1 MHSNETVIV
10 LQALKFVCNELKDL
24 VAEVRKTQDML
35 ERIEGIAQ
43 SFEETSSEESEVES
57 EDSTHHSAPF

>member
-35 ERIEGIAQ
+35 ERIEGITL
-43 SFEETSSEESEVES
+43 SFEETSSEESEES
-57 EDSTHHSAPF
+57 EDSTHYSAPF

>member
-35 ERIEGIAQ
+35 ERIEGITL
-43 SFEETSSEESEVES
+43 SFEDTSSEESEES

>member
-43 SFEETSSEESEVES
+43 SFEETSSEESE
-57 EDSTHHSAPF
+57 DSTHHSAPF